1 MEHEL
6 DEVVA
11 TPKRLSKL
19 LREMDTLSL
28 RAVRHL
34 RWTRL
39 FDMGVTLLL
48 PPTKDSRRNSSPRQT
63 QLLSAIIP
71 SSALRCATRW
81 WSGSTQT
88 RSCLR

>member
-28 RAVRHL
+28 RAVRH
-34 RWTRL
+34 RIMDDANRL
-39 FDMGVTLLL
+39 FDVGFALQMQRIL
-48 PPTKDSRRNSSPRQT
+48 DSLVAYYSFSM
-63 QLLSAIIP
+63 
-71 SSALRCATRW
+71 
-81 WSGSTQT
+81 
-88 RSCLR
+88 

>member
-1 MEHEL
+1 MQEHQL

-39 FDMGVTLLL
+39 FDMGVALLL
-48 PPTKDSRRNSSPRQT
+48 PRIKDS
-63 QLLSAIIP
+63 
-71 SSALRCATRW
+71 
-81 WSGSTQT
+81 
-88 RSCLR
+88 